1 MSWLA
6 VSIVQPNLMGTLA
19 GALGGAAGLAA
30 TEPAAGLAGAVLATG
45 AAAWPHA
52 ARPRPARA
60 RLVWRNVRRE
70 TWAMTDLLRPTHVIL
85 RPQAEGP
92 TAAAANE
99 EGPSLPS
106 GRQLHIRL

>member
-19 GALGGAAGLAA
+19 GALGGAAGPAA

-70 TWAMTDLLRPTHVIL
+70 TWGMWDLLRPTTNRPL
-85 RPQAEGP
+85 RPPRSSECP
-92 TAAAANE
+92 D
-99 EGPSLPS
+99 PRYR
-106 GRQLHIRL
+106 RQ